1 MNGPAGNGSLTRTG
15 LSVLAAAV
23 SIYVAV
29 RLIDSVAVTLIV
41 IVTAISGLIIV
52 GFVIRLLWR
61 RHHMNRW

>member
-1 MNGPAGNGSLTRTG
+1 MNGPGGNGSLARTG

-41 IVTAISGLIIV
+41 IVAAIGGLIIV
-52 GFVIRLLWR
+52 SFVIRMLWR
-61 RHHMNRW
+61 RHQINRW